1 MKNTKNKKGFTLIEL
16 MVSIAIIG
24 ILTAIITT
32 NFTSSKAK
40 SRDAK
45 RVSDLAQ
52 IQLALSLYFD
62 KFNSYPEVGPNGN
75 SNAGGVTSGG
85 TAPHNVAFTN
95 YIAVIPR
102 DPNGTVYPY
111 VVNVSKTD
119 YIIKAT
125 LETNSTALSDD
136 LDDGNKPTDS
146 WASSITC
153 GATPEVTPNFYY
165 CVSPR

>member
-62 KFNSYPEVGPNGN
+62 RCNSYPPGIITSSKAQNCLATFGDFIQVIPTDSGTSYTYVHNT
-75 SNAGGVTSGG
+75 SLGVT
-85 TAPHNVAFTN
+85 
-95 YIAVIPR
+95 
-102 DPNGTVYPY
+102 
-111 VVNVSKTD
+111 TD
-119 YIIKAT
+119 YVLRAT
-125 LETNSTALSDD
+125 LETNSSALSDD
-136 LDDGNKPTDS
+136 IDDASRPAWAGGNVI
-146 WASSITC
+146 AC
-153 GATPEVTPNFYY
+153 GATPDASPNLYY

>member
-1 MKNTKNKKGFTLIEL
+1 MKNTKKGFTLIEL

-62 KFNSYPEVGPNGN
+62 KFNSYPGVGTGLE
-75 SNAGGVTSGG
+75 AGGVTSGA
-85 TAPHNVAFTN
+85 TSPYNSIPFSN
-95 YIAVIPR
+95 YIAVIPK
-102 DPNGTVYPY
+102 DPNGTVYSY
-111 VVNVSKTD
+111 VVDGSKTD
-119 YIIKAT
+119 YILRAT

-136 LDDGNKPTDS
+136 IDNTNRPS
-146 WASSITC
+146 WATTVSFGGGSGIPCDDTS
-153 GATPEVTPNFYY
+153 TPLYY